1 MQKNTCSKTFVTS
14 AVGCALVVVTAYAQT
29 VATPTTAVPAASA
42 KATAPTSA
50 VARPA
55 HWGYE
60 GEHGP
65 THWANLDPA
74 YAACGK
80 GTAQSPIDIT
90 KAGAGTAN
98 PWKLNYRSTALK
110 IAHHDHVVGIVDNGH
125 TIQVSV
131 DAGSSITTSRN
142 TYQLKQFHFHTPS
155 EHTIDGKSFPMEVH
169 FVHQSA
175 DNNFAVVAALFA
187 EGPAN
192 ENLAKLIS
200 NFPKAKGDSLR
211 LPEVKLDL
219 ALQLPANTASYTY
232 MGSFTTPPCTENV
245 EWIIFRDPILA
256 SREQLNAFAARL
268 SPNNRPVQPLNGRSI
283 GSGTAATP

>member
-1 MQKNTCSKTFVTS
+1 MRAGCSYRLRTDRGDADNGRSLSQREGDGTDIRS
-14 AVGCALVVVTAYAQT
+14 G
-29 VATPTTAVPAASA
+29 TPCSLGLRRR
-42 KATAPTSA
+42 
-50 VARPA
+50 ARPNA
-55 HWGYE
+55 LGDARSGIRRLRQGNRAIADRHF
-60 GEHGP
+60 
-65 THWANLDPA
+65 
-74 YAACGK
+74 
-80 GTAQSPIDIT
+80 

-110 IAHHDHVVGIVDNGH
+110 IAHHDDVVEIVDNGH

-175 DNNFAVVAALFA
+175 DNKFAVVAALFA

-192 ENLAKLIS
+192 ENVAKLIA
-200 NFPKAKGDSLR
+200 NFPKAKGDSVR

-245 EWIIFRDPILA
+245 EWIVFRDPVMA

-268 SPNNRPVQPLNGRSI
+268 SPNNRPVQPLNGRTI
-283 GSGTAATP
+283 TVGPGSAGESR

>member
-1 MQKNTCSKTFVTS
+1 MNTTRTRTS
-14 AVGCALVVVTAYAQT
+14 IASALLCALSVIAAHAQT
-29 VATPTTAVPAASA
+29 VATPTAGVPSA
-42 KATAPTSA
+42 PATATSA
-50 VARPA
+50 AARPA

-60 GEHGP
+60 GEHDP
-65 THWANLDPA
+65 THWATLDPA

-98 PWKLNYRSTALK
+98 PWKINYRSTALK
-110 IAHHDHVVGIVDNGH
+110 IAHHDHVVDIVDNGH

-155 EHTIDGKSFPMEVH
+155 EHTIEGKSFPMEVH

-175 DNNFAVVAALFA
+175 DNKFAVVAALFA

-200 NFPKAKGDSLR
+200 NFPKAKGDSVR

-219 ALQLPANTASYTY
+219 ALQLPANMASYTY

-245 EWIIFRDPILA
+245 EWIVFRDPILA

-268 SPNNRPVQPLNGRSI
+268 SPNNRPVQPLNGRTI
-283 GSGTAATP
+283 GSGTASTGEAR

>member
-1 MQKNTCSKTFVTS
+1 M
-14 AVGCALVVVTAYAQT
+14 AAALAGAFAATTAHAQT
-29 VATPTTAVPAASA
+29 APKELESSPATATPAAST
-42 KATAPTSA
+42 ATS
-50 VARPA
+50 ARPA
-55 HWGYE
+55 HWGHE

-65 THWANLDPA
+65 AKWGSLNPA
-74 YAACGK
+74 YAACDKGK
-80 GTAQSPIDIT
+80 EQSPIDIT

-98 PWKLNYRSTALK
+98 PWKLNYRSTELK
-110 IAHHDHVVGIVDNGH
+110 IARHNDVVDIVDNGH

-142 TYQLKQFHFHTPS
+142 TYQLKQFHFHTPG

-175 DNNFAVVAALFA
+175 DNKFAVVAVLFA

-192 ENLAKLIS
+192 ENLAKLIA
-200 NFPKAKGDSLR
+200 NFPKAKGDALQ

-245 EWIIFRDPILA
+245 EWIVFRDPVMA

-268 SPNNRPVQPLNGRSI
+268 SPNNRPVQPLNGRTI
-283 GSGTAATP
+283 GTGTAAGVTK